1 MKKDG
6 EKAEERRRDA
16 GVRERQERRG
26 RSGRREGWKDKI
38 KENKVRKKLK
48 VPVKSVR

>member
-16 GVRERQERRG
+16 GVRERQERREG
-26 RSGRREGWKDKI
+26 VGEEKDERMRLRRI
-38 KENKVRKKLK
+38 K
-48 VPVKSVR
+48 